1 MKLVKPKDI
10 PLLIEHCKANEPK
23 AERDLY
29 EYLADKMFA
38 ICCRY
43 GKDRM
48 AAEDILQMGFVKL
61 FRQLSQYNSTGD
73 FEAWARRIFVNTAID
88 YYRRAVNKEPAMA
101 ITEDIAVEIGQSGL
115 DQLQLADLLKLI
127 ARLPDGYR
135 MVFNLYIV
143 EGYSHKEI
151 AARLGISEGGSKSRL
166 SRARGLLKGAIEKR
180 EEVIYEQQ

>member
-1 MKLVKPKDI
+1 MKLVKPQDI
-10 PLLIEHCKANEPK
+10 PLLIENCKENHPK
-23 AERDLY
+23 AQRDIY
-29 EYLADKMFA
+29 QHLAGKMFA
-38 ICCRY
+38 ICNRY

-61 FRQLSQYNSTGD
+61 FRQLNQFRSTGD

-88 YYRRAVNKEPAMA
+88 YYRQAVNKESAID
-101 ITEDIAVEIGQSGL
+101 ITEDIATEAGQSGL

-151 AARLGISEGGSKSRL
+151 ATRLGISESGSKSQL
-166 SRARGLLKGAIEKR
+166 SRARQLLKGAIEKR
-180 EEVIYEQQ
+180 EEVIYEK